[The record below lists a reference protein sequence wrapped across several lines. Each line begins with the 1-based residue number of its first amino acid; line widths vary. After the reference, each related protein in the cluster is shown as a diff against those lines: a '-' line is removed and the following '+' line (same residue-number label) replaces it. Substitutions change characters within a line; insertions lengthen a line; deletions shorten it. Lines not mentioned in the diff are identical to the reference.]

1 MILYLTQYNLCKYYN
16 LFNCSSGSHVG
27 STVIKIHITQMSS
40 RANCFEPHSSA
51 VTETSRPYC
60 TSATALQSLE
70 FTMCKMLCFYL
81 CKTKWVPDH
90 PELNVI
96 LIRFWFGFDAKFLY
110 KKAYKQFTDNYYG
123 RLPPFVAEHTF
134 CVSRELVRKSLFS

>member
-16 LFNCSSGSHVG
+16 LFNCNSGSQVG

-40 RANCFEPHSSA
+40 RANCFEPHSST
-51 VTETSRPYC
+51 VTKTSRPYC
-60 TSATALQSLE
+60 SSATALQSLE

-81 CKTKWVPDH
+81 CKTRWVPDH

-96 LIRFWFGFDAKFLY
+96 LIRFWFLMLLIQ
-110 KKAYKQFTDNYYG
+110 AYKQFTDNCHG
-123 RLPPFVAEHTF
+123 RVPRFVAQHTF
-134 CVSRELVRKSLFS
+134 CISQELVRKSLIS